1 GIFVPSA
8 IGQST
13 TAVSTTTDTASSSPI
28 STNIAY
34 GNSSPEASTTTMTI
48 SSSPLTAPPTS
59 SPTSA
64 AGPSTTPTSTAP
76 SASSPTSAA
85 SPSTTPTST
94 ASSASSST
102 SAASPSTTTS
112 TASSASS
119 PTSAAGPS
127 TTPTSTAP
135 SSSSLTSAAGP
146 STTPTSTPA
155 DSESTTVTTI
165 AVSFTD
171 DTSAITVSSLP
182 TQSNSETSPITK
194 NNSLVITSTKPQSS
208 GTSTNNPCASN
219 SACVK
224 LYDTH
229 FCLCSEGYYYHFSAC
244 LKGKTFPGK
253 IAIKVSETVGLED
266 QTSLAYQGLYTE
278 IVGFVSIFQ
287 LSFCISI
294 PCSNTELRS
303 VDASPSSSAR
313 SEVRAGDEVVTVTI
327 VNILTLD
334 TNGTQETVSA
344 LIKSAING
352 TNITDYILQ
361 DRCDYYGCVKAEDDC
376 VNNLACTCKEGWE
389 RLNPQVA
396 FCFGNP
402 ECPENCSGE
411 HRRCL
416 IKEDESPECACEP
429 GNFCLIPV
437 TDYRSRNKEK
447 NIEEQN
453 LIEEDFQNL
462 RLRPTGFSNLGAQ
475 GRMFPKIRVAGS
487 RDSLSP
493 NPYAQADMPHPDY

>member
-1 GIFVPSA
+1 
-8 IGQST
+8 
-13 TAVSTTTDTASSSPI
+13 
-28 STNIAY
+28 
-34 GNSSPEASTTTMTI
+34 
-48 SSSPLTAPPTS
+48 
-59 SPTSA
+59 
-64 AGPSTTPTSTAP
+64 
-76 SASSPTSAA
+76 
-85 SPSTTPTST
+85 
-94 ASSASSST
+94 
-102 SAASPSTTTS
+102 
-112 TASSASS
+112 
-119 PTSAAGPS
+119 
-127 TTPTSTAP
+127 
-135 SSSSLTSAAGP
+135 
-146 STTPTSTPA
+146 
-155 DSESTTVTTI
+155 
-165 AVSFTD
+165 
-171 DTSAITVSSLP
+171 
-182 TQSNSETSPITK
+182 
-194 NNSLVITSTKPQSS
+194 
-208 GTSTNNPCASN
+208 
-219 SACVK
+219 
-224 LYDTH
+224 TH

-396 FCFGNP
+396 FCFASSP

-429 GNFCLIPV
+429 GYKEDDDGNSISPLFFSLSEFQLILTIV
-437 TDYRSRNKEK
+437 GAIAGVLILSMVIALIITARSRNKEK